1 MTKIRGFWAS
11 VCAAA
16 SAVALV
22 FSATNAWAANETAS
36 ETDEARVMTFNIHV
50 ANNKDDETN
59 WDRRKETLVDV
70 IKESDPDLLG
80 VQEALPWQMAYLNAT
95 LTEYASFGVGR
106 TDGKRKGEF
115 TAIFYKK
122 DKFELLD
129 SGTFWLSRTPEKPS
143 RGWDASYT
151 RILTWGKFRSLKT
164 KKEFVYANTHLDN
177 SGKVARLESAKM
189 ILSRFGKLTDENV
202 PFFVT
207 GDFNC
212 DANSEPYRLLT
223 TSGLSD
229 AGKIAK
235 TSKIAQPRTFNNYC
249 RIPVEN
255 GRIIDFVFVNGKCEV
270 LEYEINP
277 DKHPDPKTGAERPAS
292 DHNSVVATL
301 RFVD

>member
-1 MTKIRGFWAS
+1 MGKTVKIRGFWAR
-11 VCAAA
+11 VCVAA

-22 FSATNAWAANETAS
+22 FSATNAWAARATNGV
-36 ETDEARVMTFNIHV
+36 RVMSFNIHV

-80 VQEALPWQMAYLNAT
+80 VQEALPRQMDYLNET

-129 SGTFWLSRTPEKPS
+129 SGTFWLSPTPEKPG

-177 SGKVARLESAKM
+177 AGKVARLESAKM
-189 ILSRFGKLTDENV
+189 ILSKFGEMVGDKA

-212 DANSEPYRLLT
+212 DENSEPYRLLT
-223 TSGLSD
+223 TSGLYD

-235 TSKIAQPRTFNNYC
+235 TCKIAQPRTFNNYC
-249 RIPVEN
+249 RIPVEK
-255 GRIIDFVFVNGKCEV
+255 GKIIDFVFVNSKCDV
-270 LEYEINP
+270 LKFEINP
-277 DKHPDPKTGAERPAS
+277 DLHRDPKTRKKRPAS
-292 DHNSVVATL
+292 DHNSIVATL